1 MMEISKGMHPIC
13 MVTMKMMV
21 LLMMSIAHRNGADVN
36 CQGSGQVPVLDDGGS
51 DDDQD
56 CACQG
61 C

>member
-1 MMEISKGMHPIC
+1 

-21 LLMMSIAHRNGADVN
+21 LLMMSIAHRNGDDVN
-36 CQGSGQVPVLDDGGS
+36 CQGGGQVPVLDDGGS

>member
-1 MMEISKGMHPIC
+1 

-21 LLMMSIAHRNGADVN
+21 LLMMSIAHRNGDTDGN
-36 CQGSGQVPVLDDGGS
+36 CQGGGQVPVLDDDGS